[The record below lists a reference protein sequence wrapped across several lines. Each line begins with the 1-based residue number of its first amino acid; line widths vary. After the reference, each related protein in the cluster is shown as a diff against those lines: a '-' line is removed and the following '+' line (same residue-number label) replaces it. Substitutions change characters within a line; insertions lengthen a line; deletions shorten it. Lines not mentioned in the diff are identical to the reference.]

1 MTPIVPP
8 GVAKLLRRLREEGV
22 LSEGQIT
29 QALDVDRL
37 TCREIL
43 DEVEPDPR
51 REFARH
57 HLGEPVRGNFFPN
70 VPLLTDKQDSEARAG
85 TCPSCHIESL
95 VDVGAGEGLR
105 FLGCVSCTAVV
116 VLASRPGDRPLMRI
130 TGRMF
135 GRTHLAQQVK
145 LAMHSYQESEGEAN
159 GSCAKGAMCVCRD
172 AMPAVRFECGN
183 WRKG

>member
-8 GVAKLLRRLREEGV
+8 GVAQLLRRLREEGT

-29 QALDVDRL
+29 QALGVDRL

-43 DEVEPDPR
+43 DEAETDPR

-57 HLGEPVRGNFFPN
+57 HLGEPYRGNFFPN

-95 VDVGAGEGLR
+95 VDVGTGEGLR

-145 LAMHSYQESEGEAN
+145 LAMTMYEQRGGRPTGYCTEGDH
-159 GSCAKGAMCVCRD
+159 CVCGGD
-172 AMPAVRFECGN
+172 LPAIQARCGN
-183 WRKG
+183 WREL